1 MILMIDDN
9 QKISAIQQEFN
20 AMFPYLKLEFF
31 KHAHKAHQ
39 GNPKKDMLNAS
50 LTLKQ
55 IRDKHANG
63 KLEVKESMKVSDLE
77 TQFQTLFGIS
87 AQVFRKSAG
96 SWIETS
102 VTDNWTL
109 KQQNDEGK
117 DLSDFMKM
125 A

>member
-9 QKISAIQQEFN
+9 QKISAIQQKFN

-31 KHAHKAHQ
+31 KHAHKVHQ

-117 DLSDFMKM
+117 DLSDFVKRV
-125 A
+125 